1 MKTNSLTHKP
11 PKPVYAGLSRRPK
24 AQQGVVL
31 VVALIMLIVI
41 SLLAAVGTRNAASSE
56 TVSGNIRTTELATQS
71 AEIALRYC
79 ETAVQQIVSGTG
91 TLASLPTV
99 SMPASPPNWQ
109 DMDNWDGAGAATATF
124 VIPASSVNTS
134 TATVAFKRSPE
145 CQVERMTVGTSTTRT
160 FVITA
165 RGFGPE
171 VAAGTGRPQGSEV
184 WLQSTFELN

>member
-1 MKTNSLTHKP
+1 METRFKSAPVCRSFNSR
-11 PKPVYAGLSRRPK
+11 AASAQ

-41 SLLAAVGTRNAASSE
+41 SLLAAISVRNASSSE
-56 TVSGNIRTTELATQS
+56 AVSGNIRTTELATQS

-79 ETAVQQIVSGTG
+79 ETAVQQMVSGTG
-91 TLASLPTV
+91 TMAPVPTV
-99 SMPASPPNWQ
+99 LIEASPPNWRNIA
-109 DMDNWDGAGAATATF
+109 NWDGTGAATATF
-124 VIPASSVNTS
+124 VIPASSVNTT
-134 TATVAFKRSPE
+134 TATAAFKRAPE
-145 CQVERMTVGTSTTRT
+145 CQVERMTVGTSATATY
-160 FVITA
+160 VITA